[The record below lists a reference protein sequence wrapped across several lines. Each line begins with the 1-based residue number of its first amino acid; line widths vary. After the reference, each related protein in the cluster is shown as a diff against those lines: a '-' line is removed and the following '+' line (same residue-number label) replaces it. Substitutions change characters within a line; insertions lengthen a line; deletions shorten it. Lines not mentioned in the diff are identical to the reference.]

1 MSSFNSLGF
10 LGFTVTHITQNPDES
25 VTPQQVRDSIILR
38 LASLDDSELLEV
50 VELHDSYEEDKGCYI

>member
-10 LGFTVTHITQNPDES
+10 LGFTVTHKTQNPDES

-50 VELHDSYEEDKGCYI
+50 VELHDTYEEDGDE